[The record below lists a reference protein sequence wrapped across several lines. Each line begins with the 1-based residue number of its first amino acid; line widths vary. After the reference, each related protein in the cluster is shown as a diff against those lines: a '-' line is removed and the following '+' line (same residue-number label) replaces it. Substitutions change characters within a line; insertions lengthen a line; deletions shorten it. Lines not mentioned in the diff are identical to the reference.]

1 MSNNQFAGLPNN
13 KFGNAFDLSSLKA
26 PAAGQADLAYSK
38 VVTQANLVAEFVK
51 ESNNKVVVLLC
62 WSPRSAQAKEI
73 LEILGKLESADK
85 NSWLLGTVNV
95 DTQAAVAQAL
105 QVQSVPVAIAIIQEQ
120 MIPLFESVPPLDQV
134 RLVINKLL
142 ELAAGKGIGSAPE
155 NSAVVETPMEPE
167 EEAAY
172 AAMEKGDYAAA
183 KAAYQGW
190 LKRKPNDPVA
200 TIGLAQADLM
210 NRINGLDFALTLK
223 SSKADDLT
231 SQLMCA
237 DIEIAQGDY
246 EAAFNRLIS
255 AVKSFSAED
264 RDKAKAHLLGLFN
277 LVDPADPRLVKARGQ
292 LASALF

>member
-1 MSNNQFAGLPNN
+1 MSTNPLTGLPNN

-26 PAAGQADLAYSK
+26 PVAGESTIAYGK
-38 VVTQANLVAEFVK
+38 EVTQANLVSDFVK
-51 ESNNKVVVLLC
+51 ESNNKVVILLC

-73 LEILGKLESADK
+73 LEILGKLQSADQ
-85 NSWLLGTVNV
+85 NTWLLGTVNV

-105 QVQSVPVAIAIIQEQ
+105 QVQSVPVAIALIQEQ
-120 MIPLFESVPPLDQV
+120 VIPLFESVPPLDQV

-142 ELAAGKGIGSAPE
+142 ELAAGKGIGKAAE

-183 KAAYQGW
+183 KAAYQSW

-200 TIGLAQADLM
+200 TIGLTQADLM

-223 SSKADDLT
+223 NSKSDDLT
-231 SQLMCA
+231 SQMMCA

-246 EAAFNRLIS
+246 ESAFNRLIA
-255 AVKSFSAED
+255 AVKTFTAED
-264 RDKAKAHLLGLFN
+264 RDKAKAHLLQLFN

>member
-1 MSNNQFAGLPNN
+1 MSKNQFAGLPNN

-26 PAAGQADLAYSK
+26 PATGESTIAYGK
-38 VVTQANLVAEFVK
+38 EVTQANLVSDFVK
-51 ESNNKVVVLLC
+51 ESNNKVVILLC

-73 LEILGKLESADK
+73 LEILGKLQSADQ
-85 NSWLLGTVNV
+85 NTWLLGTVNV

-105 QVQSVPVAIAIIQEQ
+105 QVQSVPVAIALIQEQ
-120 MIPLFESVPPLDQV
+120 VIPLFESVPPLDQV

-142 ELAAGKGIGSAPE
+142 ELAAGKGIGKAAE
-155 NSAVVETPMEPE
+155 NSAEVETPMEPE

-183 KAAYQGW
+183 KAAYQSW

-200 TIGLAQADLM
+200 TIGLTQADLM

-223 SSKADDLT
+223 NSKSDDLT
-231 SQLMCA
+231 SQMMCA

-246 EAAFNRLIS
+246 ESAFNRLIA
-255 AVKSFSAED
+255 AVKSFTAED
-264 RDKAKAHLLGLFN
+264 RDKAKAHLLQLFN

>member
-1 MSNNQFAGLPNN
+1 MSNNPFAGMPNN

-26 PAAGQADLAYSK
+26 PSPADLPTYGKA
-38 VVTQANLVAEFVK
+38 VTQSNLVAEFVK
-51 ESNNKVVVLLC
+51 ESNNQVVVLLC

-73 LEILGKLESADK
+73 LEILGKLQIADK
-85 NSWLLGTVNV
+85 NTWLLGTVNV
-95 DTQAAVAQAL
+95 DTEAAVAQAL

-120 MIPLFESVPPLDQV
+120 IIPLFESVPPIDQV

-155 NSAVVETPMEPE
+155 NTAPVEIPMEPE

-190 LKRKPNDPVA
+190 LKRKPNDPIA

-223 SSKADDLT
+223 NSKSDDLT

-237 DIEIAQGDY
+237 DIEIAKGDY
-246 EAAFNRLIS
+246 EAAFNRLIA
-255 AVKSFSAED
+255 AVKSFAGED
-264 RDKAKAHLLGLFN
+264 RDKAKAHLLQLFN